1 LQDQN
6 LKYNKESVNE
16 LVLILKPTEK
26 AIKRVKNA
34 MKIVFKTNMPIEGII
49 SKLNPILRG

>member
-1 LQDQN
+1 